1 MTRNPYAKFV
11 EGEDVMA
18 TLERTPVTIERLVR
32 AWPRDRDEHSHAPG
46 KWTARQVLVHL
57 AHAEMVFSTRL
68 RFALAEDAYAMQ
80 PFDQDNWMTVEPRVS
95 ALDAL
100 DAYTAMRRLNLSLCR
115 SLDATRLAKPVTHP
129 DFGVVSV
136 EWIMTFF
143 AGHERNHL
151 PQVLAVSEHR

>member
-1 MTRNPYAKFV
+1 
-11 EGEDVMA
+11 
-18 TLERTPVTIERLVR
+18 
-32 AWPRDRDEHSHAPG
+32 
-46 KWTARQVLVHL
+46 
-57 AHAEMVFSTRL
+57 MVFSTRL